1 MQRDIQRRSLSLLV
15 VLTCALPAASASAQ
29 LEFEREPINYT
40 TASPGDRVA
49 LLQQKLE
56 AEEVTLKY
64 DDEHGYLAALLDYLE
79 VPLSSQTLV
88 FSKTSLQRHRI
99 SPRTPRALYF
109 NDDIYVGWV
118 QNGDVI
124 ELSAVDPQLG
134 AVFYTLDQRNEKTA
148 AIRRQTDNCLICHAS
163 THTSR
168 VPGHIMRSVFVD
180 SSGLPRLSSG
190 TYRTNDSSPLKDR
203 WGGWY
208 VSGTHGR
215 QRHMGNAITRGIRG
229 PEDLDREVGANVT
242 DLKSRV
248 DTDPYLTSHSDLVAL
263 MVLAHQTAVHNQLTA
278 ANFSGRFTARDT
290 DVMNE
295 ALDRPDDYESD
306 TTKRRYASAAEKVV
320 KALLLTD
327 EHQLTDEVAGSSGF
341 EAEFSSR
348 GPFDDRGRSLRQL
361 DLKRRLFRFP
371 CSFLIYSE
379 AFDSLPPR
387 VLSIVYR
394 RLFEVLTGA
403 DQSEEFSHLTPAD
416 RQAILEIL
424 TDTKEGLPEYWHD
437 DNPAAQAD

>member
-1 MQRDIQRRSLSLLV
+1 MQGKMQRDIQRRWLSLLV
-15 VLTCALPAASASAQ
+15 VLTIVLSAARASAQ
-29 LEFEREPINYT
+29 LEFERDPINYT
-40 TASPGDRVA
+40 AASPRDRIA
-49 LLQQKLE
+49 LLQQKLQT
-56 AEEVTLKY
+56 EEFTLKY
-64 DDEHGYLAALLDYLE
+64 DDKHGYLAALLDYLQ
-79 VPLSSQTLV
+79 VPQSSQTLV

-134 AVFYTLDQRNEKTA
+134 AVFYTLDQRDREKVT
-148 AIRRQTDNCLICHAS
+148 IQRQTDNCTICHAS

-180 SSGLPRLSSG
+180 AAGLPRLSSG
-190 TYRTNDSSPLKDR
+190 TYRTKDSSPLKDR

-215 QRHMGNAITRGIRG
+215 QRHMGNSITRGIRG
-229 PEDLDREVGANVT
+229 PEDLDREAGANVT
-242 DLKSRV
+242 DLSSWL
-248 DTDPYLTSHSDLVAL
+248 DTDPYLTPHSDLVAL
-263 MVLAHQTAVHNQLTA
+263 MVLGHQAAVHNQLTA

-290 DVMNE
+290 AVMNE

-320 KALLLTD
+320 EALLLAGET
-327 EHQLTDEVAGSSGF
+327 ELTDEVRGSSVF
-341 EAEFSSR
+341 AAEFSSL
-348 GPFDDRGRSLRQL
+348 GPFDNQRRSLREL
-361 DLKRRLFRFP
+361 DLKRRLFRYP
-371 CSFLIYSE
+371 CSFLIYSD

-394 RLFEVLTGA
+394 RLFEVLTNVER
-403 DQSEEFSHLTPAD
+403 SETFSHLTRAD
-416 RQAILEIL
+416 RQAILDIL
-424 TDTKEGLPEYWHD
+424 RETKPGLPAYWTAR
-437 DNPAAQAD
+437 P